1 MILKSDLTIGA
12 CGSTTWERCCLSLP
26 SLVITIANNQIPI
39 AEELHNRKIIQ
50 WLGNQNRITSK
61 IIKEAFEV
69 TINQNLENW
78 SNNYLKFYC
87 RWKWCKRLLQ
97 F

>member
-1 MILKSDLTIGA
+1 MILKSDLAIGA
-12 CGSTTWERCCLSLP
+12 CGSTTWERCCLGLP

-50 WLGNQNRITSK
+50 WLGNQNRITSE

-78 SNNYLKFYC
+78 SNNCKFVTDG
-87 RWKWCKRLLQ
+87 KQKRLLQ